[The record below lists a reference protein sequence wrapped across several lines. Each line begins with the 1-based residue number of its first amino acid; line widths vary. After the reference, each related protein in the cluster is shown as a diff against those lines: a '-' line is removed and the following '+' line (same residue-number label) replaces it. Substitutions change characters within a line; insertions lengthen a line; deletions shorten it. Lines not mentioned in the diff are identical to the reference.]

1 MLLFFVSFKYTL
13 MEKQQFIGKII
24 QMLKGKLSVK
34 FTYRTDEDLK
44 VVSME
49 RAKTTAVGNKI
60 LFQKS
65 KAILPKGT
73 VDFISA
79 KKYQEVMTTPF

>member
-1 MLLFFVSFKYTL
+1 
-13 MEKQQFIGKII
+13 
-24 QMLKGKLSVK
+24 MLKGKLSIK

-79 KKYQEVMTTPF
+79 KK

>member
-1 MLLFFVSFKYTL
+1 

-24 QMLKGKLSVK
+24 QMLKGKLSIK

>member
-1 MLLFFVSFKYTL
+1 
-13 MEKQQFIGKII
+13 
-24 QMLKGKLSVK
+24 MLKGKLSVK

-73 VDFISA
+73 VDFIYRK